1 MASLRDVT
9 TQTALLVFGLYLS
22 DHGVRISFLKAL
34 TKRQGEN
41 IFLYLKYKIYIHS
54 FQFVLVKHFYNYTWL
69 YHNYT

>member
-41 IFLYLKYKIYIHS
+41 IFL
-54 FQFVLVKHFYNYTWL
+54 T
-69 YHNYT
+69 